1 MEKNSGFA
9 TQQIHV
15 GKLEIPGI
23 APLATPIFQTSTF
36 EFASTEQ
43 GAKRFALEEPGYIY
57 TRLGNPNITKIGQK
71 LAALEHAEAGMA
83 MASGM
88 GAVTTV
94 LWTALKAGDH
104 LLADDALYGCTFSF
118 FTHGLTRYGVEVT
131 LVDFSD
137 IEKVKAA
144 IRPNTKAFYFETP
157 T

>member
-9 TQQIHV
+9 TKQIHT
-15 GKLEIPGI
+15 GKIEIPGI

-36 EFASTEQ
+36 EFETTAQ
-43 GAKRFALEEPGYIY
+43 GAHRFAGEEAGYIY
-57 TRLGNPNITKIGQK
+57 TRLGNPNTTKIGEK

-94 LWTALKAGDH
+94 MWTVLHAGDH

-118 FTHGLTRYGVEVT
+118 FTHGLTRYGVEVK
-131 LVDFSD
+131 S
-137 IEKVKAA
+137 EAK
-144 IRPNTKAFYFETP
+144 RS
-157 T
+157 